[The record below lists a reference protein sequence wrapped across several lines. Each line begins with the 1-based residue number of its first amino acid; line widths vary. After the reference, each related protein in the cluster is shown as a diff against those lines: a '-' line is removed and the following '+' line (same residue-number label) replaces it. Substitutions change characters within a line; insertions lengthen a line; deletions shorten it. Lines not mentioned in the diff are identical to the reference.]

1 MRAKLAV
8 AITIAATSTASLAS
22 ADTYVVHDHERGEVN
37 QTDDYRYRE
46 GVEVAG
52 YAGVGYGVGVG
63 GRVGVTLHPAVY
75 LGGAFTYYSG
85 NAAFLG
91 GEVGYKF
98 WPGYRWELRPYL
110 FAGPAFVRVGDT
122 GFGRRPD
129 QPDVTFAFQPGF
141 LGAYHFGPA
150 YISAEMRAYIAPNPG
165 ALAFFGGVGVNL

>member
-1 MRAKLAV
+1 MHARFAIATVIAV
-8 AITIAATSTASLAS
+8 TSIASLAS
-22 ADTYVVHDHERGEVN
+22 ADTYVVHERNEGYHN
-37 QTDDYRYRE
+37 DDYHYRE
-46 GVEVAG
+46 GVELGG

-63 GRVGVTLHPAVY
+63 ARVGVTLDPGLY

-91 GEVGYKF
+91 GEIGYKF

-110 FAGPAFVRVGDT
+110 FAGPAFVRVGDN

-129 QPDVTFAFQPGF
+129 QADVVFAFQPGF

-150 YISAEMRAYIAPNPG
+150 FISAEARAYVSPNPG